1 MRLQSILDML
11 SPLPFWVNHGGECE
25 RFTERKSCDIDGEI
39 TYITVDGDGELTIEI
54 KEDENE

>member
-25 RFTERKSCDIDGEI
+25 RFTERKACDIDGEI
-39 TYITVDGDGELTIEI
+39 TYITVDGNGELTIEI
-54 KEDENE
+54 